1 MIDAAELEQGLA
13 QHIGTDTHWAHFS
26 GLRYTTGIKDLAE
39 KAEAFWLIDLVA
51 SYQVHAKVRNRTFQ
65 LWRLTVD
72 LDTSTATIEAGDDI
86 NEDGELVTFGDD
98 GNGGAEI
105 TPGPFARQLLAYT
118 DFPLATI
125 ELYVENGVLLLP
137 SEH

>member
-51 SYQVHAKVRNRTFQ
+51 SYQVHAKVMLERY
-65 LWRLTVD
+65 
-72 LDTSTATIEAGDDI
+72 
-86 NEDGELVTFGDD
+86 
-98 GNGGAEI
+98 
-105 TPGPFARQLLAYT
+105 LL
-118 DFPLATI
+118 F
-125 ELYVENGVLLLP
+125 
-137 SEH
+137 